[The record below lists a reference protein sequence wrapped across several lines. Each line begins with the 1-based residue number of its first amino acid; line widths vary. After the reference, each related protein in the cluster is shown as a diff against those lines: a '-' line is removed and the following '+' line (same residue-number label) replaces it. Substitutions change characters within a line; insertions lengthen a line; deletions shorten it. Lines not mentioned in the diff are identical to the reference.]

1 MGSRKDYNTLSNA
14 NNDVS
19 IDIDRNDTRRLRRN
33 SRSWNQKSWSKISTR
48 VDRLRRNPLYRSF
61 DR

>member
-1 MGSRKDYNTLSNA
+1 MGSRKDYNTLSNV

-19 IDIDRNDTRRLRRN
+19 IDIERNDTKRLRRN
-33 SRSWNQKSWSKISTR
+33 SRSWNQKSWSKISTQ
-48 VDRLRRNPLYRSF
+48 VNRLRRNPLYRSF

>member
-1 MGSRKDYNTLSNA
+1 MGSRKDYNTLSNV
-14 NNDVS
+14 NNDIS
-19 IDIDRNDTRRLRRN
+19 IDIKRNDTGRLRRN
-33 SRSWNQKSWSKISTR
+33 SRSWNQKSWSKIYTR

>member
-33 SRSWNQKSWSKISTR
+33 SLSWNQKSWSKISTQ

>member
-33 SRSWNQKSWSKISTR
+33 SRSWDQKSWSKISTQ

>member
-19 IDIDRNDTRRLRRN
+19 IDIDRNDTRRLIRN
-33 SRSWNQKSWSKISTR
+33 SRSWNQKSWSKISTQ
-48 VDRLRRNPLYRSF
+48 VNRLRRNPLYRSF
-61 DR
+61 NR

>member
-33 SRSWNQKSWSKISTR
+33 SRSWNQKFWSKISTQ
-48 VDRLRRNPLYRSF
+48 VDRLLRNPLYRSVA
-61 DR
+61 R

>member
-19 IDIDRNDTRRLRRN
+19 IDIDRNDTGRLIRN
-33 SRSWNQKSWSKISTR
+33 SRSWNQKSWSKISTQ
-48 VDRLRRNPLYRSF
+48 VNRLRRNPLYRSF
-61 DR
+61 NR

>member
-48 VDRLRRNPLYRSF
+48 VDRLRRNHLYRF
-61 DR
+61 LW

>member
-33 SRSWNQKSWSKISTR
+33 SRGWNQESWSKISTR

>member
-19 IDIDRNDTRRLRRN
+19 IDIDRNDTRRLIRN
-33 SRSWNQKSWSKISTR
+33 RRSWNQKSWSKISTQ
-48 VDRLRRNPLYRSF
+48 VNRLRRNPLYRSF
-61 DR
+61 NR

>member
-33 SRSWNQKSWSKISTR
+33 SRSWNQKSWSKISTQ

-61 DR
+61 NR

>member
-19 IDIDRNDTRRLRRN
+19 IDIDRNDTRRLERN
-33 SRSWNQKSWSKISTR
+33 SRSWNRKSWSKISTQ
-48 VDRLRRNPLYRSF
+48 VNRLRRNPLYRSF

>member
-33 SRSWNQKSWSKISTR
+33 SRSWNQKSWSKISTQ

>member
-1 MGSRKDYNTLSNA
+1 MGSRKDHNTLSNA

-33 SRSWNQKSWSKISTR
+33 RHSWNQKSWSKISTR

>member
-19 IDIDRNDTRRLRRN
+19 IDIDRNDTRRLKRN
-33 SRSWNQKSWSKISTR
+33 SRSWNQESWSKISTQ
-48 VDRLRRNPLYRSF
+48 VNRLRRNPLYRSF
-61 DR
+61 NR

>member
-19 IDIDRNDTRRLRRN
+19 IDIDRNDTRRLIRN
-33 SRSWNQKSWSKISTR
+33 SRSWNQNSWSKISTQ
-48 VDRLRRNPLYRSF
+48 VNRLRRNPLYRSF
-61 DR
+61 NR

>member
-33 SRSWNQKSWSKISTR
+33 SRSWNQKSWSKISIQ

>member
-19 IDIDRNDTRRLRRN
+19 IDIDRNDTRRLIRN
-33 SRSWNQKSWSKISTR
+33 SRSWNQKSWSKISTQ
-48 VDRLRRNPLYRSF
+48 VNRLRRNPLYHSF
-61 DR
+61 NR

>member
-19 IDIDRNDTRRLRRN
+19 IDIKRNDTGRLRRN
-33 SRSWNQKSWSKISTR
+33 QPTWNQRTWNRLSSR